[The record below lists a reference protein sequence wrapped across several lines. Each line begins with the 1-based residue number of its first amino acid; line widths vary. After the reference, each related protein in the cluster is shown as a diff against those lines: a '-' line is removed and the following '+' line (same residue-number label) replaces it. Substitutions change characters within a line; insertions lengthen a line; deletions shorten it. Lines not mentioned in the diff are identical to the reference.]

1 MEVSFVVLA
10 TAGLAITGWLGA
22 GSQLLGGR
30 SFAETLSGPG
40 TAVLGAW
47 MVSVAL
53 VSLALPVLALAIW
66 GRREGVSRALLP
78 YMLVLV
84 AQILVEMVFAK
95 IFFQNIVILTGTTFT
110 LYRLGQLVYARRAF
124 SVTEGAGRYGR
135 AVVGGILSLGLVFW
149 SANLAFLLLV
159 ALPYAIRFV

>member
-1 MEVSFVVLA
+1 MIGFPGKAYGRVRGAMPTEFSFVVLA

-40 TAVLGAW
+40 VTALGAW
-47 MVSVAL
+47 MVSGTL

-78 YMLVLV
+78 YVLSCSSPRYSS
-84 AQILVEMVFAK
+84 K
-95 IFFQNIVILTGTTFT
+95 W
-110 LYRLGQLVYARRAF
+110 F
-124 SVTEGAGRYGR
+124 SPRSSSRT
-135 AVVGGILSLGLVFW
+135 S
-149 SANLAFLLLV
+149 
-159 ALPYAIRFV
+159 